1 MQLFQVVV
9 FFRSLTRIPATS
21 LIDLTIE
28 QRFVIQN
35 LNSYASEFSELLR
48 SNHKNQKNTIPWR
61 WRGKSAMLPLF
72 DAKRNTAISF
82 ALRTTGNM
90 PYAALEGIP
99 QLNAMDYARY
109 ALSLPSLS
117 WR

>member
-1 MQLFQVVV
+1 
-9 FFRSLTRIPATS
+9 
-21 LIDLTIE
+21 
-28 QRFVIQN
+28 
-35 LNSYASEFSELLR
+35 
-48 SNHKNQKNTIPWR
+48 
-61 WRGKSAMLPLF
+61 MLPLF

-109 ALSLPSLS
+109 ALSLLEGIPFINSLHLGQLFQLFQS
-117 WR
+117 TA